1 MMNNNFSEET
11 QEYINAVEA
20 YLTSTYGNIK
30 DSWKPL
36 IQMLA
41 TEYDLYLATQE
52 AIKSNGILIQTKNG
66 MASNPAVKISHDSLI
81 QIQKLVQ
88 ELGISPKIEI
98 KLKTS
103 NLQNEQEDDFLAN
116 LTK

>member
-1 MMNNNFSEET
+1 MMNNNFSQET
-11 QEYINAVEA
+11 QEYINSIEE
-20 YLTSTYGNIK
+20 YLTQTYGYIK

-36 IQMLA
+36 IKMIG
-41 TEYDLYLATQE
+41 TEYDLYLVSQE
-52 AIKSNGILIQTKNG
+52 SIKSNGILIQTNKG
-66 MASNPAVKISHDSLI
+66 MVSNPAIKVSHDSLI

-88 ELGISPKIEI
+88 ELGLSPKIEI

-103 NLQNEQEDDFLAN
+103 NLQNEQEDDFLDN

>member
-1 MMNNNFSEET
+1 M
-11 QEYINAVEA
+11 
-20 YLTSTYGNIK
+20 
-30 DSWKPL
+30 L
-36 IQMLA
+36 IW
-41 TEYDLYLATQE
+41 Y
-52 AIKSNGILIQTKNG
+52 
-66 MASNPAVKISHDSLI
+66 NPAVKISHDSLI

>member
-1 MMNNNFSEET
+1 MMNNNFTQET

-20 YLTSTYGNIK
+20 YLISTYGNIK
-30 DSWKPL
+30 DSWRP
-36 IQMLA
+36 
-41 TEYDLYLATQE
+41 
-52 AIKSNGILIQTKNG
+52 LIQTKNG
-66 MASNPAVKISHDSLI
+66 MASNPAVKVSHDSLI

>member
-1 MMNNNFSEET
+1 MMNNNYLEET
-11 QEYINAVEA
+11 QEYIKSIEE
-20 YLTSTYGNIK
+20 YLISTYGYIK
-30 DSWKPL
+30 DSWRPL
-36 IQMLA
+36 IKMIG
-41 TEYDLYLATQE
+41 TEYDLYLATQQ
-52 AIKSNGILIQTKNG
+52 AIKTNGILIQTNKG
-66 MASNPAVKISHDSLI
+66 MVSNPAIKVSHDSLI

>member
-1 MMNNNFSEET
+1 MMNNNFTQET
-11 QEYINAVEA
+11 QEYINSIEE
-20 YLTSTYGNIK
+20 YLISTYGCIK

-36 IQMLA
+36 IKMIG
-41 TEYDLYLATQE
+41 TEYDLYLVSQQ
-52 AIKSNGILIQTKNG
+52 AIKNNGILIQTNKG
-66 MASNPAVKISHDSLI
+66 MVSNPAIKVSHDSLI

-103 NLQNEQEDDFLAN
+103 NLQNEQEDDFLDN

>member
-1 MMNNNFSEET
+1 MMNNNFSQET
-11 QEYINAVEA
+11 QEYLNAVEA
-20 YLTSTYGNIK
+20 YLIDTYGKIK

-36 IQMLA
+36 IQMLG

-52 AIKSNGILIQTKNG
+52 AIKSNGILIQTNKG
-66 MASNPAVKISHDSLI
+66 MVSNPAVKVSHDSLI